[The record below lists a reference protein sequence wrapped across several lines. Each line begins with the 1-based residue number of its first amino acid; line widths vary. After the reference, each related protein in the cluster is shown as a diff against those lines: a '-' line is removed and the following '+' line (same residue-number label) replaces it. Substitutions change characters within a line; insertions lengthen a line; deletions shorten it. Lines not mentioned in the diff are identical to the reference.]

1 MSEHKVGD
9 IWIDDIDGAK
19 VIVVGAVQDDGCKN
33 CAFATFAGGA
43 CPGAVYD
50 RHPCMA
56 GDRSDGREVYFR
68 LIHFV
73 PEKKAPP
80 LKMAT
85 FGSVPLKLTKYE

>member
-19 VIVVGAVQDDGCKN
+19 VIVIGAARDEGCKN

-50 RHPCMA
+50 RHPCME

-73 PEKKAPP
+73 PEKKAPL

-85 FGSVPLKLTKYE
+85 FGSVPLKLTEYE